1 MVELFSILKE
11 KESVEI
17 PKILST
23 HPVTKD
29 RIAFSEKLVAKK
41 DYTPIKDETLE
52 KLFEDLKKD

>member
-1 MVELFSILKE
+1 MVELFSILQE

-41 DYTPIKDETLE
+41 IILQ
-52 KLFEDLKKD
+52 LKMKHWKSFLKT